1 MKKITEMKKGTKS
14 RIFGGM
20 VYVALALTVV
30 AVAVGSVVTYFAE
43 PDGEYIENNKEQNG
57 DGGKHILQLPQN
69 DFTPYDFNL
78 DTPVSDSPL
87 GVDAEIVDLNGVSE
101 SEGSDA
107 FPTESATDGVTEET
121 TDTNTVTDNTAVMN
135 DKTIPVSEEPDEA
148 VFEYGFDGFI
158 KPCSGYISKEFS
170 MDIPVY
176 SVSMSDYR
184 THNGIDIVGE
194 VGTPVKAAS
203 NGVIADVYNDY
214 LYGTTVVIEHKDG
227 IKSVYSNLTPDLP
240 YDTVKGRAVIT
251 GEIIGGIGESAAC
264 ESSEAKHLHFE
275 MTKNGKYVDPEE
287 YLVN

>member
-1 MKKITEMKKGTKS
+1 MKKITEIKKGTKS

-43 PDGEYIENNKEQNG
+43 PDGEYIENNNEQNNEG
-57 DGGKHILQLPQN
+57 NKQILQLPQQ
-69 DFTPYDFNL
+69 DFTPDDFNL
-78 DTPVSDSPL
+78 DTPVSDSPS
-87 GVDAEIVDLNGVSE
+87 GVDAKIVIPDVKAETEGADTFTADTAANGVAE
-101 SEGSDA
+101 K
-107 FPTESATDGVTEET
+107 TQ
-121 TDTNTVTDNTAVMN
+121 DTNTVTDNTALMT
-135 DKTIPVSEEPDEA
+135 DKTIPVPEEPDET

-170 MDIPVY
+170 MDVPVY

-184 THNGIDIVGE
+184 THNGTDIVGE

-227 IKSVYSNLTPDLP
+227 IKSVYSNLSPDLP
-240 YDTVKGRAVIT
+240 HDTVKGRAVIT
-251 GEIIGGIGESAAC
+251 GEIIGGIGESAVC

-275 MTKNGKYVDPEE
+275 MMKNGEYVNPEE
-287 YLVN
+287 YFVN